1 MPQSNK
7 TSFPIK
13 TALATALAMLTV
25 PAWAAESLVLEETV
39 VTAQKREENVRDIA
53 ATVNVVTGQ
62 DIDKFAAFDFNA
74 LQQQTAGL
82 TLSQPNARNNTIS
95 MRGVSVDPESGVSAA
110 VDVYWNDAVVRSD
123 IAFNQMYDLQRIEIL
138 RGPQGTLQGKT
149 SPGGAINMITQRA
162 SLDETSGYVQGS
174 VSDNDGY
181 NGQAAYGAALID
193 GVLGVR
199 VAGVYD
205 LNNGGDIQDIS
216 TGFDNQEARAYSGRL
231 S

>member
-149 SPGGAINMITQRA
+149 SPG
-162 SLDETSGYVQGS
+162 
-174 VSDNDGY
+174 
-181 NGQAAYGAALID
+181 ALSI
-193 GVLGVR
+193 
-199 VAGVYD
+199 
-205 LNNGGDIQDIS
+205 
-216 TGFDNQEARAYSGRL
+216 
-231 S
+231 